1 MGGQVRKRTGDFP
14 TVTATIIALNVI
26 IFFWGRFPA
35 LLGPDIR
42 FAELAVR
49 PSNVWLA
56 ITGQGDLV
64 ALTTLYSSLF
74 LHAGL
79 LHLLMNLLVFAIFGP
94 AVERVLGHLLFCL
107 FYLFWGVSAQMVQ
120 VLANVDSMIPVLGA
134 SGAVAGVLG
143 AYFVLYPAK
152 LFDLKWIKIPAA
164 LLIGAWLAAQFFLPS
179 LLGGTPAVATW
190 AHVGGFLL
198 GMVIVLLIDRSGGF
212 RTKARDLQVKAV
224 EA

>member
-1 MGGQVRKRTGDFP
+1 M
-14 TVTATIIALNVI
+14 VTATIIALNFI
-26 IFFWGRFPA
+26 IFFWGRYPTF
-35 LLGPDIR
+35 LGPDLR

-49 PSNVWLA
+49 PSNVWTS

-79 LHLLMNLLVFAIFGP
+79 LHLLMNLLVLTIFGP
-94 AVERVLGHLLFCL
+94 AVEKVLGHLLFCL
-107 FYLFWGVSAQMVQ
+107 FYLFWGVSAQMIQ

-134 SGAVAGVLG
+134 SGAVAGILG
-143 AYFVLYPAK
+143 AYFVLFPAK
-152 LFDLKWIKIPAA
+152 LFDLSRIKLRIKIPAT

-179 LLGGTPAVATW
+179 VLGGTTAVATW

-198 GMVIVLLIDRSGGF
+198 GMVIVLLVDRSGGF
-212 RTKARDLQVKAV
+212 RKKARDLQVKTI